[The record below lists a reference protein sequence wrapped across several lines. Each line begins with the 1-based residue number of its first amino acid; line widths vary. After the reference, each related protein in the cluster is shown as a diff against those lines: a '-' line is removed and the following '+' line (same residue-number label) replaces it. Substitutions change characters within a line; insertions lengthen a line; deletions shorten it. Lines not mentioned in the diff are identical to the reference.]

1 MNIDKFFRG
10 KSSVTNLLPRL
21 RSRLPEV
28 ALDFMHV
35 VEDQRQPDSL
45 RPMRTHWIG
54 MRMWK
59 VLCVLPIATGCAPM
73 LRRPLLLRTLP
84 HCLWIQNGGL

>member
-1 MNIDKFFRG
+1 MNIDNLFCKNDG
-10 KSSVTNLLPRL
+10 VTNLLPRL

-45 RPMRTHWIG
+45 RPMRTH
-54 MRMWK
+54 
-59 VLCVLPIATGCAPM
+59 
-73 LRRPLLLRTLP
+73 
-84 HCLWIQNGGL
+84 